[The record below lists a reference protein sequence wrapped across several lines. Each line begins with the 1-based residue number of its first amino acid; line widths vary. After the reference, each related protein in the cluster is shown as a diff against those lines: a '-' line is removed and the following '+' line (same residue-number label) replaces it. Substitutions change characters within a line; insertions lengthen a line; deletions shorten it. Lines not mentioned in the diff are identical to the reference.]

1 MVLALCECRRQNGV
15 RFFFDEINGS
25 SLLEAGFSFNWRLV
39 RRFAGH
45 MASIG
50 EKKNA

>member
-1 MVLALCECRRQNGV
+1 MLCECREQNGV
-15 RFFFDEINGS
+15 MVFFDEINGS
-25 SLLEAGFSFNWRLV
+25 YLLEAGFSLHGRLI

-45 MASIG
+45 MAGMG

>member
-1 MVLALCECRRQNGV
+1 MVRV
-15 RFFFDEINGS
+15 FFDEINGS
-25 SLLEAGFSFNWRLV
+25 CVLEAGFSFHGRLV

-45 MASIG
+45 MAGMG